1 MSQTTNRSKFFFTN
15 YIFSNAILIQMLKL
29 GHMLQPASTFS
40 FCVYQQRV
48 YVTAYKLHGKGRPS
62 HFVAGKAVENL
73 CEIV

>member
-1 MSQTTNRSKFFFTN
+1 
-15 YIFSNAILIQMLKL
+15 
-29 GHMLQPASTFS
+29 MLQPASTFS